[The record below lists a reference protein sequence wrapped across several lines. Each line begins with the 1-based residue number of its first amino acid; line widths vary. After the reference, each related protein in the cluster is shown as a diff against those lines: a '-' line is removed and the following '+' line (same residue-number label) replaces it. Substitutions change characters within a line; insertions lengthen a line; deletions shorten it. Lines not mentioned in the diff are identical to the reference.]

1 MENAVQ
7 YSYDPNK
14 NSGNSSFLFLI
25 RCGFL
30 CSLMLFRRRGAA
42 RRVAKHD
49 LIAAEFLVSFLGL
62 ENVSEGENWVNRMAV
77 DATSLNNGGG
87 IMESLFS

>member
-1 MENAVQ
+1 M
-7 YSYDPNK
+7 
-14 NSGNSSFLFLI
+14 
-25 RCGFL
+25 
-30 CSLMLFRRRGAA
+30 
-42 RRVAKHD
+42 AKHD

-77 DATSLNNGGG
+77 DATSLSNGGG

>member
-1 MENAVQ
+1 
-7 YSYDPNK
+7 
-14 NSGNSSFLFLI
+14 
-25 RCGFL
+25 
-30 CSLMLFRRRGAA
+30 MLFRRRRSA

-77 DATSLNNGGG
+77 DATSLSLGGG